1 MRRGSKESL
10 AKEVNQVKM
19 ERMANQEF
27 RVCLVILVTLVN
39 QEGLEKRAKKVTLA
53 QVALLDL

>member
-10 AKEVNQVKM
+10 AKEVNQVKT

-53 QVALLDL
+53 QMALLDL

>member
-53 QVALLDL
+53 QMALLDL